1 MILQYIWIK
10 QDVTDWLY
18 FANSALLYVI
28 SLYVEYGNL
37 FSQSHDM
44 KKYSAHIPDRFS
56 ECVLHNLG
64 NICWPDGGPQSY
76 VQINANFNLFL
87 AVVGPSG
94 VRALPLGVAAKQS
107 VHFICDYFSFSF
119 FIFLCHILFSQK
131 GLS

>member
-28 SLYVEYGNL
+28 SLYVEYGKS

-76 VQINANFNLFL
+76 VQINANFNLI
-87 AVVGPSG
+87 GPSG
-94 VRALPLGVAAKQS
+94 VRALPLAAGINEGG
-107 VHFICDYFSFSF
+107 HYFR
-119 FIFLCHILFSQK
+119 
-131 GLS
+131 